1 MIYHVPIFYELVQY
15 VEVEFPEGTD
25 IKIIQE
31 KALEKFKEIL
41 LDISNSKYI
50 PDSEEIDE
58 YAPVFMETENGKIA
72 I

>member
-15 VEVEFPEGTD
+15 VEVQFPEGTD
-25 IKIIQE
+25 IKIIRE
-31 KALEKFKEIL
+31 KALEKFKETP
-41 LDISNSKYI
+41 LDIPNSKYI

-58 YAPVFMETENGKIA
+58 YSPGFMETENSRIV

>member
-1 MIYHVPIFYELVQY
+1 MIYHVPIFYELMQY

-31 KALEKFKEIL
+31 KALEKFKEIP

-58 YAPVFMETENGKIA
+58 YAPVFMETKNGKIV